1 MTGNTSS
8 STDGAAKSSDLSRCM
23 KKVKS
28 IGKQLADINAR
39 LTDDE
44 VTTLDDADLAV
55 RLDYVESL
63 NAQFDRSIST
73 LEELSEGDYDR
84 SIRADFL
91 TSFFGVKAKIKRQLN
106 ASVKTRFML
115 PSSTIRQFSVDE
127 STSVRR
133 SILPELKIPKFS
145 GSYTDWPDFFA
156 MFTTVVANDI
166 EISKLEKFQHLRA
179 SLVGPALDTISSLE
193 PSDASYDEA
202 IKLLKSRFDN
212 KLLNFQTHIKE
223 IFALKP
229 VVKGSATSLRQLSDK
244 LNARMRALCT
254 MCSKEE
260 IADGLLVHLVTTKL
274 DVSTQAK
281 WEESLQ
287 NEQLPSWSSMA
298 AFLDRKCRMLE
309 NLEHSMTPKV
319 NHIINKKSNNSRNA
333 LVASGSTN
341 PICAFCDGNDHYIT
355 NCSRFSNLSPTLR
368 FKEAKKLDLCL
379 NCLRRGHRLTKCK
392 YSPCRHCSMKH
403 HTLLHMS
410 NSESTPPNV
419 HHNQPDSIQQAIAP
433 QLSPTTTTTQ
443 SSLVSSNTSSKA
455 SPSITTNDVLLAT
468 AIVLAQLQL
477 NSSQISIPGI
487 GEGNF
492 IADMCTEITV
502 KACQNEYSVSFV
514 AVVIPTITEYQPNPN
529 IDLNSFDI
537 PQNIKLAD
545 PDFYKRGKID
555 ILIGAGLFFELM
567 SVGQIRFGDNSPILQ
582 KTQLGWVVSGGG
594 ATHSKS
600 CSLAIACKA
609 HSATDNESLTDVMK
623 SFWEVEQNFETFIG
637 QIGKEEFCENHFKE
651 TTLRLSSGAYV
662 VSLPKKEAIS
672 KLGESYDRAYNR
684 FVCLEKK
691 INKQPQIKEK
701 YVAFMDEY
709 SMLGHMS
716 LVTNISKSVKTY
728 FLPHHCVHK
737 EDSTTTKLRVV
748 FDGSAKTTTGF
759 SLNDTLHSGPTI
771 QPKLFDTLLRFRFFK
786 IALSG
791 DICKMYRCVHVSYP
805 DDYLQCILWR
815 NNPQEKIQIYKLNTV
830 TYGTKPAAFLAIRA
844 MHQLAADEE
853 DSFPVGSKIVKRDFY
868 VDDLISGG
876 NSVEEVIE
884 IRKQITEL
892 LKRGNFEIRK
902 WCTNDSDV
910 LDGVPATDRETFL
923 KFHDGTD
930 ITKTLGL
937 VWDPRSD
944 SFIFALSHF
953 MDSKPISKR
962 TVLSSIARLYDPLG
976 LVGPVIT
983 KAKVFMQN
991 LWKGN
996 LDWDE
1001 TLPQLLHSIWL
1012 NYISSFSL
1020 VHKFVFPRFVYI
1032 PGSTIQVHAFCD
1044 ASLSAYGTCVYVR
1057 SELQSEIKI
1066 TLLCSKS
1073 RVAPLKAL
1081 TVPKLELSAAA
1092 LLADLLESITKT
1104 IGIDCEY
1111 YGWSDSM
1118 VVLSWLQEESSN
1130 YNVFVANRATH
1141 LELVHDLSTPS
1152 FLSSLKRFIS
1162 IRGKPKTI
1170 WSDNATNFVGAKN
1183 ELAELR
1189 QLFFD
1194 QSHMQEIY
1202 NQCTEDEIVWKFI
1215 PPRSPHFGGLWEAAV
1230 KSENTIFIV
1239 PKPK

>member
-1 MTGNTSS
+1 
-8 STDGAAKSSDLSRCM
+8 
-23 KKVKS
+23 
-28 IGKQLADINAR
+28 
-39 LTDDE
+39 
-44 VTTLDDADLAV
+44 
-55 RLDYVESL
+55 
-63 NAQFDRSIST
+63 
-73 LEELSEGDYDR
+73 
-84 SIRADFL
+84 
-91 TSFFGVKAKIKRQLN
+91 
-106 ASVKTRFML
+106 
-115 PSSTIRQFSVDE
+115 
-127 STSVRR
+127 
-133 SILPELKIPKFS
+133 
-145 GSYTDWPDFFA
+145 
-156 MFTTVVANDI
+156 
-166 EISKLEKFQHLRA
+166 
-179 SLVGPALDTISSLE
+179 
-193 PSDASYDEA
+193 
-202 IKLLKSRFDN
+202 
-212 KLLNFQTHIKE
+212 
-223 IFALKP
+223 
-229 VVKGSATSLRQLSDK
+229 
-244 LNARMRALCT
+244 
-254 MCSKEE
+254 
-260 IADGLLVHLVTTKL
+260 
-274 DVSTQAK
+274 
-281 WEESLQ
+281 
-287 NEQLPSWSSMA
+287 
-298 AFLDRKCRMLE
+298 
-309 NLEHSMTPKV
+309 
-319 NHIINKKSNNSRNA
+319 
-333 LVASGSTN
+333 
-341 PICAFCDGNDHYIT
+341 
-355 NCSRFSNLSPTLR
+355 
-368 FKEAKKLDLCL
+368 
-379 NCLRRGHRLTKCK
+379 
-392 YSPCRHCSMKH
+392 MKH

-410 NSESTPPNV
+410 NSESTSPNV
-419 HHNQPDSIQQAIAP
+419 HNNQSDLHQALTP
-433 QLSPTTTTTQ
+433 QLSPTATTTTQ
-443 SSLVSSNTSSKA
+443 SSLVSSSTKSKA
-455 SPSITTNDVLLAT
+455 SPSLTNNDVLLAT
-468 AIVLAQLQL
+468 AIVLA
-477 NSSQISIPGI
+477 
-487 GEGNF
+487 
-492 IADMCTEITV
+492 
-502 KACQNEYSVSFV
+502 
-514 AVVIPTITEYQPNPN
+514 
-529 IDLNSFDI
+529 
-537 PQNIKLAD
+537 
-545 PDFYKRGKID
+545 
-555 ILIGAGLFFELM
+555 
-567 SVGQIRFGDNSPILQ
+567 
-582 KTQLGWVVSGGG
+582 
-594 ATHSKS
+594 
-600 CSLAIACKA
+600 
-609 HSATDNESLTDVMK
+609 HSAADNESLADVMK
-623 SFWEVEQNFETFIG
+623 GFWEVEQNFETFTG
-637 QIGKEEFCENHFKE
+637 QSGKEEFCENHFKE
-651 TTLRLSSGAYV
+651 TTLRLSSGAYA

-684 FVCLEKK
+684 FVSLEKK

-716 LVTNISKSVKTY
+716 LVTNIPKSVKTY

-771 QPKLFDTLLRFRFFK
+771 QPKLFDTLLRFRYFK

-815 NNPQEKIQIYKLNTV
+815 NSPQEKIQIYKLNTV

-944 SFIFALSHF
+944 SFIFAFSHF

-1001 TLPQLLHSIWL
+1001 TLPQLLPSIWL

-1092 LLADLLESITKT
+1092 LLADLLESISKT

-1111 YGWSDSM
+1111 YCWSDSM

-1194 QSHMQEIY
+1194 QFHMQKIY

-1230 KSENTIFIV
+1230 KSAKYHFYRAVGQNILKFDELLTLVCQISAILNSRPLHPITENPNDLEVLTPGHFLVGGPLTSFSEPDVTNLNINTLNRWQRVCHIQQIFWKRWSSSYLTLLQERGKWKKLTNNIAIGAMVMVKDENLPPLKWKLGRIV
-1239 PKPK
+1239 DTVAGRDGVIRVAVVKTASGTSRRPVSKLAILPIEEDVESRSLPTGGGCSKKPLCQPEQ